1 MLEVDGHLHPDMMVQ
16 KKPGRGDVTLSVSCS
31 DKICRWNVVGV
42 QGLYFDI
49 LLQLP
54 SWIFN

>member
-1 MLEVDGHLHPDMMVQ
+1 VLEVNDHIYPDMMVQ

-31 DKICRWNVVGV
+31 DKISRWNVVGV
-42 QGLYFDI
+42 QGLHFEI
-49 LLQLP
+49 LLQPP